1 MYCIRISERYNY
13 PKSSWVWWANTGGAM
28 ASHSVKISVETYARI
43 VLAASETGQTVT
55 QWMEAAALRALGR
68 QDEAMRQSQYRAAHQ
83 HAAKNG
89 LPSPLARDFGLSPY
103 NQ

>member
-1 MYCIRISERYNY
+1 
-13 PKSSWVWWANTGGAM
+13 M
-28 ASHSVKISVETYARI
+28 ATHIVKISVETYARV

-55 QWMEAAALRALGR
+55 QWMEGAALRALGR
-68 QDEAMRQSQYRAAHQ
+68 QDEAMRVSQYRAAHR
-83 HAAKNG
+83 HAAENR